1 MSLSLKPFAFA
12 GAAALA
18 LAAGIAL
25 AQEEE
30 APPSPEEMAHQ
41 AREHQMYLHA
51 FNLGK
56 LVPMV
61 RGEAEYDAATA
72 AAAAESVSLLAQLLD
87 SPLYWIPGTSTEEI
101 EDSRALPAIWEQ
113 PEEFAAKVTAFQEA
127 TANLASAAGTDLATL
142 QTAFGP
148 VGEACGS
155 CHEDFREP
163 EEEQ

>member
-1 MSLSLKPFAFA
+1 VPHSLRPIAYL

-18 LAAGIAL
+18 LVAGFAL

-30 APPSPEEMAHQ
+30 APPSPEEMAHE

-56 LVPMV
+56 IVPMA

-72 AAAAESVSLLAQLLD
+72 AAAAESVNLLAQLLD
-87 SPLYWIPGTSTEEI
+87 SPLYWIPGTSTEDL

-113 PEEFAAKVTAFQEA
+113 PEEFAAKVTNFQEA
-127 TANLASAAGTDLATL
+127 AANLEANAGTDLESLQAAMGTL
-142 QTAFGP
+142 
-148 VGEACGS
+148 GESCGS

-163 EEEQ
+163 EEE